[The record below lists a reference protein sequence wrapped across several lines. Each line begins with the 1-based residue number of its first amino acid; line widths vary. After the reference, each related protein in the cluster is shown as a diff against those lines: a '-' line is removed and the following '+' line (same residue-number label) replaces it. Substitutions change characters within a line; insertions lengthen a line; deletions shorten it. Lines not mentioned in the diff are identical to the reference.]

1 MTVARPRSADEP
13 AERIISLLWL
23 LLHEPRGY
31 AREQIRRLVVGYEGL
46 GDGAFEKLFQ
56 RDRRALRAV
65 GVPLTVV
72 GGEDADDDD
81 GPRYRVDRDSL
92 LLQDLDLTVDERRAL
107 VRARRLWGD
116 SALRDEVVRAVGVL
130 LHPGE
135 LSGQDELEGYHT
147 VMPRADP
154 RLEALTEAAAEQ
166 ALVRFAYRDAAGAL
180 TERTVRAWLLT
191 LVRGRWYLTG
201 WDVDRGAER
210 SFRLSRL
217 ESDPVVLE
225 QAPTAAA
232 RSAPRRP
239 ADHDHAALRARLAG
253 RAEAETVRVWLA
265 PGRGQGFRVAG
276 RPVDPRP
283 ADGPAPGEG
292 WELWESAMGR
302 TEDGMVAEAA
312 TAAGHALFPA
322 SEPDPARRLAE
333 ALTAAADLH
342 AGPADPGCADVRLS
356 APVRRRVRTS
366 SEDLVGRLLDI
377 VGLANRAEG
386 IDRAELRERLGVSEA
401 DLGRDLEVLRYCG
414 MPEREFPGFQF
425 DVDEADG
432 RVYVHQAAEL
442 AGPVRLTLPEA
453 HTLVATLQTV
463 AEMTVLTDADRDAAR
478 SAQRRIRASLAH
490 AGQDVADDAPAASV
504 GEGASIADEGAVVAH
519 WDVAVDPETVRTL
532 LAAIAERAVL
542 RVRYHGVRTDEVTD
556 RDVEPLAVVQERT
569 RLYLQAWC
577 RRAEGLRVFRV
588 DRVGAVRRTGE
599 TFRPRARPGR
609 WRLHPEGEGVSALV
623 RWDHAVRDAAEA
635 YRPTAAATLED
646 GTALTRL
653 TLLDEEAAVALA
665 ARHGGRVEVLEPADL
680 RDAVAARLGRA
691 ARLARG
697 AVA

>member
-72 GGEDADDDD
+72 GGEDADDD

-92 LLQDLDLTVDERRAL
+92 LLKDLDLTLDERRAL

-116 SALRDEVVRAVGVL
+116 SPLRDEVVRAVGVL

-180 TERTVRAWLLT
+180 TERTVRTWLLT

-302 TEDGMVAEAA
+302 TEDGVVAEAA

-342 AGPADPGCADVRLS
+342 AGSADPAWAGVRLT

-386 IDRAELRERLGVSEA
+386 IDRAELRERLGVAEA

-478 SAQRRIRASLAH
+478 SAQRRIRACLVD
-490 AGQDVADDAPAASV
+490 AGQDVADDAPAAST
-504 GEGASIADEGAVVAH
+504 GEGGPTADEGAVVAH

-542 RVRYHGVRTDEVTD
+542 RLRYHGVRTDQVTE

-599 TFRPRARPGR
+599 TFRTRARPGR

-635 YRPTAAATLED
+635 YRPMAAATLDD

>member
-72 GGEDADDDD
+72 GGEDADDD

-92 LLQDLDLTVDERRAL
+92 LLKDLDLTLDERRAL

-116 SALRDEVVRAVGVL
+116 SPLRDEVVRAVGVL

-302 TEDGMVAEAA
+302 TEDGVVAEAA
-312 TAAGHALFPA
+312 TAAGHALCPV

-342 AGPADPGCADVRLS
+342 AGSADPAWAGVRLT

-386 IDRAELRERLGVSEA
+386 IDRAELRERLGVAEA

-478 SAQRRIRASLAH
+478 SAQRRIRACLVD
-490 AGQDVADDAPAASV
+490 AGQDVADDAPAAST
-504 GEGASIADEGAVVAH
+504 GEGGPTADEGAVVAH
-519 WDVAVDPETVRTL
+519 WDVAVDPETVRAL

-542 RVRYHGVRTDEVTD
+542 RLRYHGVRTDQVTE

-599 TFRPRARPGR
+599 TFRTRARPGR

-635 YRPTAAATLED
+635 YRPTAAATLDD

>member
-72 GGEDADDDD
+72 GGEDADDD

-92 LLQDLDLTVDERRAL
+92 LLKDLDLTLDERRAL

-116 SALRDEVVRAVGVL
+116 SPLRDEVVRAVGVL

-180 TERTVRAWLLT
+180 TERTVRTWLLT

-302 TEDGMVAEAA
+302 TEDGVVAEAA
-312 TAAGHALFPA
+312 TAAGHALFPV

-342 AGPADPGCADVRLS
+342 AGSADPAWAGVRLT

-386 IDRAELRERLGVSEA
+386 IDRAELRERLGVAEA

-478 SAQRRIRASLAH
+478 SAQRRIRACLVD
-490 AGQDVADDAPAASV
+490 AGQDVADDAPAAST
-504 GEGASIADEGAVVAH
+504 GEGGPTADEGAVVAH

-542 RVRYHGVRTDEVTD
+542 RLRYHGVRTDQVTE

-599 TFRPRARPGR
+599 TFRTRARPGR

-635 YRPTAAATLED
+635 YRPMAAATLDD

>member
-72 GGEDADDDD
+72 GGEDADDD

-92 LLQDLDLTVDERRAL
+92 LLKDLDLTLDERRAL

-116 SALRDEVVRAVGVL
+116 SPLRDEVVRAVGVL

-302 TEDGMVAEAA
+302 TEDGVVAEAA

-342 AGPADPGCADVRLS
+342 AGSADPAWAGVRLT

-366 SEDLVGRLLDI
+366 SEDLVARLLDI

-386 IDRAELRERLGVSEA
+386 IDRAELRERLGVAEA

-478 SAQRRIRASLAH
+478 SAQRRIRACLVD
-490 AGQDVADDAPAASV
+490 AGQDVADDAPAAST
-504 GEGASIADEGAVVAH
+504 GEGGPTADEGAVVAH

-542 RVRYHGVRTDEVTD
+542 RLRYHGVRTDQVTE

-599 TFRPRARPGR
+599 TFRTRARPGR

-635 YRPTAAATLED
+635 YRPTAAATLDD

>member
-72 GGEDADDDD
+72 GGEDADDD

-92 LLQDLDLTVDERRAL
+92 LLKDLDLTLDERRAL

-116 SALRDEVVRAVGVL
+116 SPLRDEVVRAVGVL

-302 TEDGMVAEAA
+302 TEDGVVAEAA

-342 AGPADPGCADVRLS
+342 AGSADPAWAGVRLT

-386 IDRAELRERLGVSEA
+386 IDRAELRERLGVAEA

-478 SAQRRIRASLAH
+478 SAQRRIRACLVD
-490 AGQDVADDAPAASV
+490 AGQDVADDAPAAST
-504 GEGASIADEGAVVAH
+504 GEGGPTADGGAVVAH
-519 WDVAVDPETVRTL
+519 WDVAVDPETVRAL

-542 RVRYHGVRTDEVTD
+542 RLRYHGVRTDQVTE

-599 TFRPRARPGR
+599 TFRTRARPGR

-635 YRPTAAATLED
+635 YRPTAAATLDD

>member
-72 GGEDADDDD
+72 GGEDADDD

-92 LLQDLDLTVDERRAL
+92 LLKDLDLTLDERRAL

-116 SALRDEVVRAVGVL
+116 SPLRDEVVRAVGVL

-180 TERTVRAWLLT
+180 TERTVRTWLLT

-302 TEDGMVAEAA
+302 TEDGVVAEAA
-312 TAAGHALFPA
+312 TAAGHALFPV

-342 AGPADPGCADVRLS
+342 AGSADPAWAGVRLT

-386 IDRAELRERLGVSEA
+386 IDRAELRERLGVAEA

-478 SAQRRIRASLAH
+478 SAQRRIRACLVD
-490 AGQDVADDAPAASV
+490 AGQDVADDAPAAST
-504 GEGASIADEGAVVAH
+504 GEGGPTADEGAVVAH

-532 LAAIAERAVL
+532 LEAIAERAVL
-542 RVRYHGVRTDEVTD
+542 RLRYHGVRTDQVTE

-599 TFRPRARPGR
+599 TFRTRARPGR

-635 YRPTAAATLED
+635 YRPMAAATLDD

>member
-72 GGEDADDDD
+72 GGEDADDD

-92 LLQDLDLTVDERRAL
+92 LLKDLDLTLDERRAL

-116 SALRDEVVRAVGVL
+116 SPLRDEVVRAVGVL

-180 TERTVRAWLLT
+180 TERTVRTWLLT

-302 TEDGMVAEAA
+302 TEDGVVAEAA
-312 TAAGHALFPA
+312 TAAGHALFPV

-342 AGPADPGCADVRLS
+342 AGSADPAWAGVRLT

-386 IDRAELRERLGVSEA
+386 IDRAELRERLGVAEA

-478 SAQRRIRASLAH
+478 SAQRRIRACLVD
-490 AGQDVADDAPAASV
+490 AGQDVADDAPAAST
-504 GEGASIADEGAVVAH
+504 GEGGPTADGGAVVAH

-542 RVRYHGVRTDEVTD
+542 RLRYHGVRTDQVTE

-599 TFRPRARPGR
+599 TFRTRARPGR

-635 YRPTAAATLED
+635 YRPTAAATLDD

>member
-72 GGEDADDDD
+72 GGEDADDD

-92 LLQDLDLTVDERRAL
+92 LLKDLDLTLDERRAL

-116 SALRDEVVRAVGVL
+116 SPLRDEVVRAVGVL

-180 TERTVRAWLLT
+180 TERTVRTWLLT

-302 TEDGMVAEAA
+302 TEDGVVAEAA

-342 AGPADPGCADVRLS
+342 AGSADPAWAGVRLT

-386 IDRAELRERLGVSEA
+386 IDRAELRERLGVAEA

-478 SAQRRIRASLAH
+478 SAQRRIRACLVD
-490 AGQDVADDAPAASV
+490 AGQDVADDAPAAST
-504 GEGASIADEGAVVAH
+504 GEGGPTADGGAVVAH
-519 WDVAVDPETVRTL
+519 WDVAVDPETVRAL

-542 RVRYHGVRTDEVTD
+542 RLRYHGVRTDQVTE

-599 TFRPRARPGR
+599 TFRTRARPGR

-635 YRPTAAATLED
+635 YRPTAAATLDD

>member
-72 GGEDADDDD
+72 GGEDADDD

-92 LLQDLDLTVDERRAL
+92 LLKDLDLTLDERRAL

-116 SALRDEVVRAVGVL
+116 SPLRDEVVRAVGVL

-180 TERTVRAWLLT
+180 TERTVRTWLLT

-302 TEDGMVAEAA
+302 TEDGVVAEAA

-342 AGPADPGCADVRLS
+342 AGSADPAWAGVRLT

-386 IDRAELRERLGVSEA
+386 IDRAELRERLGVAEA

-478 SAQRRIRASLAH
+478 SAQRRIRACLVD
-490 AGQDVADDAPAASV
+490 AGQDVADDAPAAST
-504 GEGASIADEGAVVAH
+504 GEGGPTADGGAVVAH

-542 RVRYHGVRTDEVTD
+542 CLRYHGVRTDQVTE

-599 TFRPRARPGR
+599 TFRTRARPGR

-635 YRPTAAATLED
+635 YRPTAAATLDD

>member
-1 MTVARPRSADEP
+1 D
-13 AERIISLLWL
+13 
-23 LLHEPRGY
+23 
-31 AREQIRRLVVGYEGL
+31 
-46 GDGAFEKLFQ
+46 
-56 RDRRALRAV
+56 
-65 GVPLTVV
+65 
-72 GGEDADDDD
+72 
-81 GPRYRVDRDSL
+81 
-92 LLQDLDLTVDERRAL
+92 
-107 VRARRLWGD
+107 
-116 SALRDEVVRAVGVL
+116 
-130 LHPGE
+130 
-135 LSGQDELEGYHT
+135 
-147 VMPRADP
+147 
-154 RLEALTEAAAEQ
+154 
-166 ALVRFAYRDAAGAL
+166 
-180 TERTVRAWLLT
+180 
-191 LVRGRWYLTG
+191 
-201 WDVDRGAER
+201 
-210 SFRLSRL
+210 
-217 ESDPVVLE
+217 
-225 QAPTAAA
+225 
-232 RSAPRRP
+232 
-239 ADHDHAALRARLAG
+239 LRARLAG

-283 ADGPAPGEG
+283 ADGSAPGEG
-292 WELWESAMGR
+292 WELWEAATGR
-302 TEDGMVAEAA
+302 TEDGVVAEAA
-312 TAAGHALFPA
+312 TAAGHVLFPA
-322 SEPDPARRLAE
+322 SEPEPARRLAA
-333 ALTAAADLH
+333 ALTAAAELH

-377 VGLANRAEG
+377 VGLANRSEG
-386 IDRAELRERLGVSEA
+386 IDRAELRDRLGVSEA

-478 SAQRRIRASLAH
+478 SAQRRIRASLAD

-504 GEGASIADEGAVVAH
+504 GDGASIADEGAVVAH

-542 RVRYHGVRTDEVTD
+542 RVQYHGVRTDEVTD

-577 RRAEGLRVFRV
+577 RRAEGLRVFRA
-588 DRVGAVRRTGE
+588 DRVGAVQRTGE

-665 ARHGGRVEVLEPADL
+665 ARHGGRVEVVEPVDL
-680 RDAVAARLGRA
+680 RDAVAARLEGA
-691 ARLARG
+691 ARRARG

>member
-72 GGEDADDDD
+72 GGEDADDD

-92 LLQDLDLTVDERRAL
+92 LLKDLDLTLDERRAL

-116 SALRDEVVRAVGVL
+116 SPLRDEVVRAVGVL

-180 TERTVRAWLLT
+180 TERTVRTWLLT

-302 TEDGMVAEAA
+302 TEDGVVAEAA
-312 TAAGHALFPA
+312 TAAGHALFPV

-342 AGPADPGCADVRLS
+342 AGSADPAWAGVRLT

-386 IDRAELRERLGVSEA
+386 IDRAELRERLGVAEA

-478 SAQRRIRASLAH
+478 SAQRRIRACLVD
-490 AGQDVADDAPAASV
+490 AGQDVADDAPAAST
-504 GEGASIADEGAVVAH
+504 GEGGPTADGGAVVAH
-519 WDVAVDPETVRTL
+519 WDVAVDPETVRAL

-542 RVRYHGVRTDEVTD
+542 RLRYHGVRTDQVTE

-599 TFRPRARPGR
+599 TFRTRARPGR

-635 YRPTAAATLED
+635 YRPTAAATLDD

>member
-31 AREQIRRLVVGYEGL
+31 AREQVRRLVVGYEGL

-72 GGEDADDDD
+72 GGEDADDD

-92 LLQDLDLTVDERRAL
+92 LLKDLDLTLDERRAL

-116 SALRDEVVRAVGVL
+116 SPLRDEVVRAVGVL

-180 TERTVRAWLLT
+180 TERTVRTWLLT

-302 TEDGMVAEAA
+302 TEDGVVAEAA

-342 AGPADPGCADVRLS
+342 AGSADPAWAGVRLT

-386 IDRAELRERLGVSEA
+386 IDRAELRERLGVAEA

-478 SAQRRIRASLAH
+478 SAQRRIRACLVD
-490 AGQDVADDAPAASV
+490 AGQDVADDAPAAST
-504 GEGASIADEGAVVAH
+504 GEGGPTADGGAVVAH
-519 WDVAVDPETVRTL
+519 WDVAVDPETVRAL

-542 RVRYHGVRTDEVTD
+542 RLRYHGVRTDQVTE

-599 TFRPRARPGR
+599 TFRTRARPGR

-635 YRPTAAATLED
+635 YRPTAAATLDD

>member
-72 GGEDADDDD
+72 GGEDADDD

-92 LLQDLDLTVDERRAL
+92 LLKDLDLTLDERRAL

-116 SALRDEVVRAVGVL
+116 SPLRDEVVRAVGVL

-302 TEDGMVAEAA
+302 TEDGVVAEAA

-342 AGPADPGCADVRLS
+342 AGSADPAWAGVRLT

-386 IDRAELRERLGVSEA
+386 IDRAELRERLGVAEA

-478 SAQRRIRASLAH
+478 SAQRRIRACLVD
-490 AGQDVADDAPAASV
+490 AGQDVADDAPAAST
-504 GEGASIADEGAVVAH
+504 GEGGPTADGGAVVAH

-542 RVRYHGVRTDEVTD
+542 RLRYHGVRTDQVTE

-599 TFRPRARPGR
+599 TFRTRARPGR

-635 YRPTAAATLED
+635 YRPTAAATLDD

>member
-72 GGEDADDDD
+72 GGEDADDD

-92 LLQDLDLTVDERRAL
+92 LLKDLDLTLDERRAL

-116 SALRDEVVRAVGVL
+116 SPLRDEVVRAVGVL

-302 TEDGMVAEAA
+302 TEDGVVAEAA
-312 TAAGHALFPA
+312 TAAGHALFPV

-342 AGPADPGCADVRLS
+342 AGSADPAWAGVRLT

-386 IDRAELRERLGVSEA
+386 IDRAELRERLGVAEA

-478 SAQRRIRASLAH
+478 SAQRRIRACLVD
-490 AGQDVADDAPAASV
+490 AGQDVADDAPAAST
-504 GEGASIADEGAVVAH
+504 GEGGPTADGGAVVAH
-519 WDVAVDPETVRTL
+519 WDVAVDPETVRAL

-542 RVRYHGVRTDEVTD
+542 RLRYHGVRTDQVTE

-599 TFRPRARPGR
+599 TFRTRARPGR

-635 YRPTAAATLED
+635 YRPTAAATLDD

>member
-72 GGEDADDDD
+72 GGEDADDD

-92 LLQDLDLTVDERRAL
+92 LLKDLDLTLDERRAL

-116 SALRDEVVRAVGVL
+116 SPLRDEVVRAVGVL

-180 TERTVRAWLLT
+180 TERTVRTWLLT

-302 TEDGMVAEAA
+302 TEDGVVAEAA
-312 TAAGHALFPA
+312 TAAGHALFPV

-342 AGPADPGCADVRLS
+342 AGSADPAWAGVRLT

-386 IDRAELRERLGVSEA
+386 IDRAELRERLGVAEA

-478 SAQRRIRASLAH
+478 SAQRRIRACLVD
-490 AGQDVADDAPAASV
+490 AGQDVADDAPAAST
-504 GEGASIADEGAVVAH
+504 GEGGPTADEGAVVAH

-542 RVRYHGVRTDEVTD
+542 RLRYHGVRTDQVTE

-599 TFRPRARPGR
+599 TFRTRARPGR

-635 YRPTAAATLED
+635 YRPTAAATLDD

>member
-72 GGEDADDDD
+72 GGEDADDD

-92 LLQDLDLTVDERRAL
+92 LLKDLDLTLDERRAL

-116 SALRDEVVRAVGVL
+116 SPLRDEVVRAVGVL

-180 TERTVRAWLLT
+180 TERTVRTWLLT

-302 TEDGMVAEAA
+302 TEDGVVAEAA

-342 AGPADPGCADVRLS
+342 AGSADPAWAGVRLT

-386 IDRAELRERLGVSEA
+386 IDRAELRERLGVAEA

-478 SAQRRIRASLAH
+478 SAQRRIRACLVD
-490 AGQDVADDAPAASV
+490 AGQDVADDAPAAST
-504 GEGASIADEGAVVAH
+504 GEGGPTADEGAVVAH
-519 WDVAVDPETVRTL
+519 WDVAVDPETVRAL

-542 RVRYHGVRTDEVTD
+542 RLRYHGVRTDQVTE

-599 TFRPRARPGR
+599 TFRTRARPGR

-635 YRPTAAATLED
+635 YRPTAAATLDD